1 VLTVSVAAILCLLLA
16 GNIYILA
23 ARLIFRKALP
33 KVFGFAAL
41 AVASGSMQ
49 PVVNV
54 GDLIIIR
61 EQTQYSVNDIVTYNS
76 GRSIVTH
83 RIVELDDNEAVVK
96 GDAKQVADGSI
107 PLSSIEGRVVFRSL
121 RSATP
126 CYCKS
131 PYGVAVVIAGVVLLG
146 GLYLPVRNERRADAM
161 EPVKGRV
168 QLYLVYL
175 LVVTFILTGI
185 SLSRFSTAISLGGSA
200 KVARAVFEYVPVS
213 ALLNGEPIPIADGLD
228 ISDALPGDELVY
240 NFEIR
245 NFDEDGTNQVLL
257 KYRVSVTFDPEP
269 SALPLSYEV
278 TPQGSYPAA
287 GDGWVYMDFGEPLTH
302 AYSLTVNWDE
312 NDIDPAH
319 LSQEQPI
326 QIEVVAE
333 QVDSRD

>member
-1 VLTVSVAAILCLLLA
+1 
-16 GNIYILA
+16 
-23 ARLIFRKALP
+23 
-33 KVFGFAAL
+33 
-41 AVASGSMQ
+41 
-49 PVVNV
+49 
-54 GDLIIIR
+54 
-61 EQTQYSVNDIVTYNS
+61 
-76 GRSIVTH
+76 
-83 RIVELDDNEAVVK
+83 
-96 GDAKQVADGSI
+96 
-107 PLSSIEGRVVFRSL
+107 
-121 RSATP
+121 
-126 CYCKS
+126 
-131 PYGVAVVIAGVVLLG
+131 
-146 GLYLPVRNERRADAM
+146 M

-319 LSQEQPI
+319 LSQEQTI